1 MNTLCFKGDETAMS
15 FTMDDIK
22 CKNYKNCDFCNLC
35 LTNIDMKKKRCF
47 KERKEM
53 TTKEELLRQQ
63 EEISKQLAEI
73 EEEEKRQAEEKRK
86 AQQTEKEN
94 QLNNLENA
102 IEAFNNQWGT
112 HYMLGC
118 YTVPKF
124 FNLSDIF

>member
-1 MNTLCFKGDETAMS
+1 MS
-15 FTMDDIK
+15 YTMKDIK
-22 CKNYKNCDFCNLC
+22 CENYKNCGFCNLC
-35 LTNIDMKKKRCF
+35 LTDIDMKKRQCF

-53 TTKEELLRQQ
+53 TKEELLRQQ
-63 EEISKQLAEI
+63 EEIAKQLAEI

-102 IEAFNNQWGT
+102 IKAFNNQWGT
-112 HYMLGC
+112 RYVLCH

-124 FNLSDIF
+124 FDLGDIF

>member
-1 MNTLCFKGDETAMS
+1 MSLTMN
-15 FTMDDIK
+15 DIK
-22 CKNYKNCDFCNLC
+22 CENYKNCGFCNRC
-35 LTNIDMKKKRCF
+35 LTSVNTKKRRCF
-47 KERKEM
+47 KEEKEM
-53 TTKEELLRQQ
+53 TTKEELLKQQ
-63 EEISKQLAEI
+63 KEIEKQLAEI
-73 EEEEKRQAEEKRK
+73 EEAERKQAEEKRK

-124 FNLSDIF
+124 FDLSDIF